1 MSSVHAGMFSL
12 LLNSCAV
19 LPGVGFSVIVF
30 SPVQNRRGC
39 ISFPVAFAM
48 GISKET
54 WRKSGSQFFYYY
66 YLFISLK
73 LSCNSKTEVDR

>member
-30 SPVQNRRGC
+30 SPIQNRRGC

-54 WRKSGSQFFYYY
+54 WRKSGSQFFLIIII
-66 YLFISLK
+66 YL
-73 LSCNSKTEVDR
+73 